1 LNVTNANSLESEA
14 GDGDAPRPSF
24 GSSVWA
30 SIENAIADDITSGR
44 LSPGDKLAGEHQLA
58 KRFGVNRHTVRHALS
73 QLAAKGLV
81 DVRHGL
87 GTFVADIAVDYV
99 LGRRTRFSENL
110 SAAGLRGTH
119 RLVESSVVKATKQIA
134 TSLGLRAGTLVYL
147 IVAIGEA
154 NSRPITIAEHYF
166 PAKRF
171 KGLPQRFS
179 ETQSVSRTLATF
191 GVDDFT
197 RERSVISA
205 RMPSK
210 PVAAALK
217 QSVQRPVLY
226 VEAINVDANGTPVE
240 LGRTWFVGDLV
251 QLIVSP
257 ER

>member
-1 LNVTNANSLESEA
+1 LNVINLNSLEPA
-14 GDGDAPRPSF
+14 AIDADARKS
-24 GSSVWA
+24 GGASSVWS

-44 LSPGDKLAGEHQLA
+44 LTPGDKLAGEHQLA
-58 KRFGVNRHTVRHALS
+58 ERFGVNRHTVRHALGK
-73 QLAAKGLV
+73 LAAKGLV

-99 LGRRTRFSENL
+99 LGRRTRFTENL

-119 RLVESSVVKATKQIA
+119 RLVESSTIKANAQVA
-134 TSLGLRAGTLVYL
+134 SGLRLRAGTLVHL

-154 NSRPITIAEHYF
+154 NGRPITIAEHYF

-171 KGLPQRFS
+171 KGLPERFTQ
-179 ETQSVSRTLATF
+179 TQSVSRTLATF
-191 GVDDFT
+191 GVEDFT

-210 PVAAALK
+210 PIAGALK
-217 QSVQRPVLY
+217 QSVLRPVLY
-226 VEAINVDANGTPVE
+226 VEAINVDADGVPIE
-240 LGRTWFVGDLV
+240 LGRSWFVGDLV

-257 ER
+257 EH